1 MGGKRATSLVLER
14 LDKDVADN
22 GWFALNPS
30 TKVQHLHTHSS
41 DHKAIIIKLDGI
53 IPCPNRPFKFEQMWF
68 RDAGCSATVNEVWG
82 SPSPNATMLH
92 TAKACGENLLFWS
105 RQSFGNVKKQLEILG
120 KKLSKAEIEVA
131 KGKLDYEAVIV
142 IRATFTVKL
151 LIDSNETKSSG

>member
-1 MGGKRATSLVLER
+1 
-14 LDKDVADN
+14 
-22 GWFALNPS
+22 
-30 TKVQHLHTHSS
+30 
-41 DHKAIIIKLDGI
+41 
-53 IPCPNRPFKFEQMWF
+53 MWF

-92 TAKACGENLLFWS
+92 MAGKIKACGENLLVWS

-131 KGKLDYEAVIV
+131 KGKLDYEVVIV

-151 LIDSNETKSSG
+151 LIDSDETKSPG